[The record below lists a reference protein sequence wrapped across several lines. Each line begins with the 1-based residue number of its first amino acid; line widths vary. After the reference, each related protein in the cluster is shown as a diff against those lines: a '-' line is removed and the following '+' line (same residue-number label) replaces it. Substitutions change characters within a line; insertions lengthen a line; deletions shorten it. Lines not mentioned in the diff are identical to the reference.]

1 MLLGKHFYDR
11 NTFFGECVRVCVCV
25 CAGKQVTK
33 MADKKIAFGSGV
45 QRVRLLSSPRL
56 QSATGRPSLWESSVQ
71 ISFTGN
77 T

>member
-1 MLLGKHFYDR
+1 MTAILFS
-11 NTFFGECVRVCVCV
+11 VSVCEYVCV

-45 QRVRLLSSPRL
+45 QRVRLLSSPGL
-56 QSATGRPSLWESSVQ
+56 QSATDRPSLWESSVQ

>member
-1 MLLGKHFYDR
+1 MTAILFS
-11 NTFFGECVRVCVCV
+11 VCMSVCMF
-25 CAGKQVTK
+25 AGKQVTK

-56 QSATGRPSLWESSVQ
+56 QSLWESSVQ

>member
-11 NTFFGECVRVCVCV
+11 NTFFGECV

-56 QSATGRPSLWESSVQ
+56 QSATDRPSLWESSVQ